1 MRNRGEE
8 AYSYFLEG
16 YNCSQAVVM
25 AYRDFF
31 PSHALSSILSLSSPF
46 GGGMGRLREVCGTVS
61 GAFIVLGSVYGF
73 NVPGDGEKKK
83 ILYGKM
89 QEFASLYEKENGSII
104 CRNLLGLEGKSSP
117 RPDERTK
124 EYYEKRPCPSLC
136 RSSASILEHFLIDN
150 GILDINGEI
159 KK

>member
-8 AYSYFLEG
+8 AYNYFLQG

-31 PSHALSSILSLSSPF
+31 PPHALDTILSLASPF

-61 GAFIVLGSVYGF
+61 GAFIVLGSIYGF
-73 NVPGDGEKKK
+73 NVPGDSEKKK

-89 QEFASLYEKENGSII
+89 QEFAALFEKENGSII
-104 CRNLLGLEGKSSP
+104 CRDLLGLKGRSNPNPE
-117 RPDERTK
+117 ERTK
-124 EYYEKRPCPSLC
+124 EYYEKRPCPKLWL
-136 RSSASILEHFLIDN
+136 SSASILEGFLIKN
-150 GILDINGEI
+150 CILDEEGEI